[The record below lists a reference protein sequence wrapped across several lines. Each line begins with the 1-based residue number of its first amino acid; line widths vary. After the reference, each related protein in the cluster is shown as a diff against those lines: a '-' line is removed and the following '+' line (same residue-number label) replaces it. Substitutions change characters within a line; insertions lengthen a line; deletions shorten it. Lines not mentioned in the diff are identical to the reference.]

1 MILRVRSEAG
11 TWRITVGS
19 ASSTVSDVK
28 GVIFAEKQVPVD
40 RQRLSSDPQGAKV
53 LDDSGSLASQ
63 GLDANGAMLYLT
75 VEDEAKPAAAEPAAA
90 ELVQLRSG

>member
-53 LDDSGSLASQ
+53 LVLR
-63 GLDANGAMLYLT
+63 LCLI
-75 VEDEAKPAAAEPAAA
+75 
-90 ELVQLRSG
+90 LVQSSRLFLPSFLRLHRIQRLGSAR